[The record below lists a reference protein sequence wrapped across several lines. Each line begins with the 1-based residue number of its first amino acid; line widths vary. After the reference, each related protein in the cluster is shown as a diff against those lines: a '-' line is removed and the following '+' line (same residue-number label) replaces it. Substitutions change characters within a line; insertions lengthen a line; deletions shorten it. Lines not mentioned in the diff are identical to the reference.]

1 MCAIIFAAKEMEES
15 WVLGF
20 DPTADLIG
28 DENNVARNTGR
39 GRRYP
44 RGPTCDFNGHHVPTT
59 FCCCYE
65 SGSITAELLVQM
77 LKTVDKIGVFD
88 RTDGFPPFLI
98 LDGHGR
104 RIVLLFL

>member
-88 RTDGFPPFLI
+88 
-98 LDGHGR
+98 
-104 RIVLLFL
+104 